1 MLYYYSPVMANEEVF
16 PGSRFDGHHL
26 IHVAF
31 KHLLYSLQFFMA
43 AYANFY
49 AGSSVSYKH
58 RVLNRCKYK
67 LRKKTD

>member
-1 MLYYYSPVMANEEVF
+1 MANEEVF
-16 PGSRFDGHHL
+16 PGSGSDGHHL

-49 AGSSVSYKH
+49 AGISIDFNGTSEMMVF
-58 RVLNRCKYK
+58 VIG
-67 LRKKTD
+67 KTKSLFPTP